1 MRKSISA
8 ATLACVSAVLLGPLA
23 LASGASTRRSSGL
36 AHVAVIGGATARA
49 GTFASVAEVIDARG
63 DVIGQCTGTVV
74 APHLVL
80 TAGHCAENM
89 ASGVM
94 NKAAGYRV
102 LTGGVADGGERQISA
117 VTGVIVDEDFRR
129 RVDDGDAALL
139 VLATATTAPP
149 VKLATAR
156 DRRRLHAGMR
166 ATIVG
171 WGRTAYDQAAPTVA
185 LHWANTVVQGAR
197 WCRRNAPPFYQR
209 SEICAIDPPNYTTGA
224 CNGDSGGPLLAR
236 EAPGGEPMEIGIVV
250 HGYARCSTR
259 LPSVF
264 TRVEAI
270 AAWVKTWVDA
280 YQSPATPPA

>member
-1 MRKSISA
+1 MSKSIFA
-8 ATLACVSAVLLGPLA
+8 FTLAAVSAVLLSPLA
-23 LASGASTRRSSGL
+23 PAFGDAAHHSSVR
-36 AHVAVIGGATARA
+36 ARAAVIGGAVAQA

-89 ASGVM
+89 VSGVM

-102 LTGGVADGGERQISA
+102 LTGAVAEGGERQIST

-139 VLATATTAPP
+139 VLATATTARP
-149 VKLATAR
+149 VKLATAH
-156 DRRRLHAGMR
+156 DRRRLHAGLR

-171 WGRTAYDQAAPTVA
+171 WGKTTYDQTAPTVA
-185 LHWANTVVQGAR
+185 LHWASTVVQGAR
-197 WCRRNAPPFYQR
+197 WCRRNAPPFYRR
-209 SEICAIDPPNYTTGA
+209 SEICAIDPPDYTTGA

-236 EAPGGEPMEIGIVV
+236 ETPGGEPVEIGIVV
-250 HGYARCSTR
+250 HGYAQCSTR

-280 YQSPATPPA
+280 YQSPAAPLS